1 MEQLSK
7 LLFERFEK
15 VAALLEIAQ
24 LFNSE
29 KAVGTEIVQKPIM
42 KKNKTEETFILI
54 KAVQQMANS
63 WWLDWFDTEIMWML
77 NSNQLKNRK

>member
-29 KAVGTEIVQKPIM
+29 KAVGTEIVQKHIM
-42 KKNKTEETFILI
+42 KKNKAEETFILI

-63 WWLDWFDTEIMWML
+63 
-77 NSNQLKNRK
+77 